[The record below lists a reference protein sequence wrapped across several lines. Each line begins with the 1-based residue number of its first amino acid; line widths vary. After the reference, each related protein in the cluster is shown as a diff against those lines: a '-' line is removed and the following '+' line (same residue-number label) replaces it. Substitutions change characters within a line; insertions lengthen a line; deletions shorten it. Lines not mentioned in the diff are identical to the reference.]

1 MHTDLVIMPS
11 LQVRDLPEEI
21 YQALKR
27 AAKAEHRSLSQQAI
41 VALAKGLNLG
51 VDHRKRRAR
60 MLAKWNEE
68 PLGQWAH
75 IDATSWIRSD
85 RDSR

>member
-1 MHTDLVIMPS
+1 MPS

-27 AAKAEHRSLSQQAI
+27 AAQAEHRSLSQQAI

-51 VDHRKRRAR
+51 VDHRKRRAH
-60 MLAKWNEE
+60 LLEQWNQE
-68 PLGQWAH
+68 PLGQWAQ
-75 IDATSWIRSD
+75 IDVTAWIRSD

>member
-1 MHTDLVIMPS
+1 MPS

-27 AAKAEHRSLSQQAI
+27 AAQAERRSLSQQAI
-41 VALAKGLNLG
+41 VSLAKGLNLG
-51 VDHRKRRAR
+51 VDHRKRRAK
-60 MLAKWNEE
+60 LLEQWSQE
-68 PLGQWAH
+68 PLGQWAQV
-75 IDATSWIRSD
+75 DVTSWVRSD